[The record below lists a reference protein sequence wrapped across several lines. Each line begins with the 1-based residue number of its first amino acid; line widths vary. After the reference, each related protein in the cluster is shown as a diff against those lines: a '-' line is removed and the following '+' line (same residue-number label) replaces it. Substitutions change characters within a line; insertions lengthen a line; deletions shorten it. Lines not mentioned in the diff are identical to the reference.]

1 VPDADSGDSYYWN
14 VVTGETRWD
23 RPDQSTILPP
33 AALPRTG
40 SSDSSSADTHTG
52 ADTNAAEEGGS
63 AMPISSSEPD
73 ASASNAAAAAGA
85 LAAFD
90 YGSDSDDDT
99 AQEDSAQHA
108 TLATTASAP
117 HAPPLSEED
126 RALAALEA
134 IAHIDDMNQLDQAD
148 TSEKHQVGVSIE
160 QQSERPSALSTQ
172 ASEKGVASGGGVWS
186 GKASSGADEA
196 RKAHLRMLAD
206 KFNGKTHSAAVS
218 QPAVPQE
225 MQSSAVLPQV
235 PQEVP
240 QHIAEVP
247 AQVKDDVE
255 DLTAEAG
262 GQEAVANANTPLPT
276 ESLEMDGQE
285 DAESVVGVM
294 SESVMGAMSGHRP
307 AIAFA
312 MPKAKPCAKMH
323 LASGK
328 QALNSLRPA
337 KDSDV
342 DDFLAHL
349 EDDDTQSAPVPK
361 AIEARKPNGAPS
373 PHAHTTTVCC
383 NLKVDF
389 PEGTRWR
396 RVPSCCSS
404 LGLFWR
410 STGFRFFFLG
420 PFSIS
425 IFLFSDFLFSF
436 PLFVFPRRLEA
447 LTLLRVIF
455 VVPSIVVVLFFTDL
469 RNRTD
474 QDFLA
479 NMFPKNCRYPTG
491 SGSTNVHIFL
501 HMYVYIHVCTYV
513 YTCLYT
519 KKCVNMYVY
528 IYICIYAF
536 M

>member
-108 TLATTASAP
+108 TPATTAPAP
-117 HAPPLSEED
+117 HAPPLGEED

-134 IAHIDDMNQLDQAD
+134 FAHIVDMNQLDQAD

-160 QQSERPSALSTQ
+160 QQSERPGALSTQ
-172 ASEKGVASGGGVWS
+172 ASEKGAASAGGVWS

-206 KFNGKTHSAAVS
+206 KFNGKTHSAALS

-225 MQSSAVLPQV
+225 MQSSAVLRPV
-235 PQEVP
+235 PQDVP

-247 AQVKDDVE
+247 AQVKDDV
-255 DLTAEAG
+255 DDSTAVAG
-262 GQEAVANANTPLPT
+262 RQEAVANANTQLPT

-294 SESVMGAMSGHRP
+294 SESVVGAMSVRRP

-349 EDDDTQSAPVPK
+349 EDDDTHTAPLPNTL
-361 AIEARKPNGAPS
+361 EAHKPNGAPS

-383 NLKVDF
+383 NLKVEIQVDI

-396 RVPSCCSS
+396 RARSCCAQ

-410 STGFRFFFLG
+410 SPGFCFIFLG
-420 PFSIS
+420 PFLIG
-425 IFLFSDFLFSF
+425 IFLFSGFLFSF
-436 PLFVFPRRLEA
+436 PLFVFPWRLEA
-447 LTLLRVIF
+447 PTPLRIMFF
-455 VVPSIVVVLFFTDL
+455 VPRIVAVLFSTDL

-474 QDFLA
+474 QDFFA
-479 NMFPKNCRYPTG
+479 NMLNKKKGGRG
-491 SGSTNVHIFL
+491 SMKRTVGSIFIFFCWTL
-501 HMYVYIHVCTYV
+501 TVKVRWG
-513 YTCLYT
+513 YTDLDR
-519 KKCVNMYVY
+519 
-528 IYICIYAF
+528 IRQS
-536 M
+536 